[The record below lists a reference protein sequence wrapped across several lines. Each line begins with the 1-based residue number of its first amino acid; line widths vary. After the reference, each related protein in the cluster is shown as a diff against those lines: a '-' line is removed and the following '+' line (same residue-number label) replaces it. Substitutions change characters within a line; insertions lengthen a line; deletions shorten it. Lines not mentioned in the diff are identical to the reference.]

1 MLIAFFFYLEMPL
14 LLDWHSHECLPCA
27 PGSRAMVLPR
37 SLTPLP
43 TPCTETTAASKIL
56 KCLKTRKINRS
67 CLCILFFLYPFPTT
81 RSLSSHLSDFSVSG
95 SHFWL
100 ALYKNFFLG
109 MENTVNTWTPWP
121 RPFLEDLQTHYPAA
135 AEWFLS
141 LDLQMLGRPGEIFL
155 FWLDKAWE

>member
-14 LLDWHSHECLPCA
+14 LLDWHSHEYLPCA

-121 RPFLEDLQTHYPAA
+121 RPFLEDLQTHTI
-135 AEWFLS
+135 
-141 LDLQMLGRPGEIFL
+141 LQQQSDFSHWTSRCLGDQGRFSFSG
-155 FWLDKAWE
+155 